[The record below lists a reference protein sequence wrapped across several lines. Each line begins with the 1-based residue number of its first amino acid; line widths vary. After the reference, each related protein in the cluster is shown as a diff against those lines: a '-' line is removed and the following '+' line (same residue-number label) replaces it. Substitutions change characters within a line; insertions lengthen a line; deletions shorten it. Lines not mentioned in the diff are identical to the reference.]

1 MSIDHGPPTE
11 GLPFYKPENFYR
23 EDPYFS
29 RLIEAY
35 LPSGEFS
42 WAREYFNT
50 MGKLSAQEI
59 SPLVL
64 ISDNHPPV
72 LQNFD
77 WMGKRIDQI
86 QLHES
91 YRDIA
96 RLSIES
102 GLIGLGHSPDFKQKN
117 RRFGPLLKFG
127 LGYLYAQAGT
137 VYYCPVCMTDG
148 TLQLIAAHG
157 SEELKKKWIP
167 RLTSMD
173 FANFSDGGMYLT
185 EIQGGSD
192 VGANTTRA
200 YQENG
205 QWKISG
211 KKWFCSNAGSQTVM
225 VLARPDGFPSGTA
238 GLGLFLVPLNLEDG
252 SRNGIFIDRLKPKLG
267 TCEMPTAEITFENAI
282 GFPVGKPEQGFAYMT
297 GMLNLS
303 RTYNAIWS
311 IGLMQRA
318 YLEARYY
325 AEHRRAFSKAITQF
339 PLVAKTLLEMKQD
352 SQKALGLVLET
363 IQYWDRMERGH
374 GTPEDEILL
383 RMLTPVIKFY
393 TAEKCMEAAHR
404 AIEIFGGNGCIE
416 DFPVAKILR
425 DSQILAIWEGTANI
439 LSLDLLRVM
448 KKNQGHQVFLKIYG
462 ARLEKELSG
471 EKRIF
476 LSERLKKLEEFFQG
490 VEQGK
495 DGVGGQRD
503 CRDLGVQVA
512 EFLQE
517 FTWAKF
523 SNQS

>member
-1 MSIDHGPPTE
+1 MGME
-11 GLPFYKPENFYR
+11 YELPFYQPENFYR
-23 EDPYFS
+23 EDPYFAQ
-29 RLIEAY
+29 LMEGY
-35 LPSGEFS
+35 LPPGEFS
-42 WAREYFNT
+42 WAREYFSA
-50 MGKLSAQEI
+50 MGKLAGKKI

-64 ISDNHPPV
+64 VSDQNPPV
-72 LQNFD
+72 LQNYD
-77 WMGKRIDQI
+77 AQGHRIDQI
-86 QLHES
+86 QLHET
-91 YRDIA
+91 YREIA

-102 GLIGLGHSPDFKQKN
+102 GLIGLGHSPDFKKNN

-127 LGYLYAQAGT
+127 LGYLYSQAGS

-157 SEELKKKWIP
+157 SEEMKQQWIP

-173 FANFSDGGMYLT
+173 FAKFSDGGMYLT

-192 VGANTTRA
+192 VGANTCRA

-211 KKWFCSNAGSQTVM
+211 KKWFCSNAGSQTAM

-238 GLGLFLVPLNLEDG
+238 GLGLFLVPLYLEEG
-252 SRNGIFIDRLKPKLG
+252 ARNAIFIDRLKPKLG
-267 TCEMPTAEITFENAI
+267 TCEMPTAEITFEGAI
-282 GFPVGKPEQGFAYMT
+282 AYPVGKLEAGFAYMT
-297 GMLNLS
+297 EMLNLS

-325 AEHRRAFSKAITQF
+325 AEHRRAFGKAIEQY
-339 PLVAKTLLEMKQD
+339 PLVAKTILEMKQD
-352 SQKALGLVLET
+352 SEKALGLVLET
-363 IQYWDRMERGH
+363 IHYWDRIERGH
-374 GTPEDEILL
+374 GTKEDEILL

-439 LSLDLLRVM
+439 LSLDLLRVV
-448 KKNQGHQVFLKIYG
+448 KKQQAHQVFLKVYG
-462 ARLEKELSG
+462 TRLEKEISG
-471 EKRIF
+471 ASRAPLLQRWKD
-476 LSERLKKLEEFFQG
+476 LEALFQA
-490 VEQGK
+490 VDQGQ
-495 DGVGGQRD
+495 DGIGGQRD
-503 CRDLGVQVA
+503 CRALGVSIAQ
-512 EFLQE
+512 FIQE
-517 FTWAKF
+517 FIWTRGQRQK
-523 SNQS
+523 